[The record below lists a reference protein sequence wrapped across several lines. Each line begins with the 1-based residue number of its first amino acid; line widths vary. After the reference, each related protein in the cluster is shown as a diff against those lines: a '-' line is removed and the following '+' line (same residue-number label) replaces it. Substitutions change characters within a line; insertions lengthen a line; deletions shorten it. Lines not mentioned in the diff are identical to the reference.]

1 MGERMRVRS
10 SSRRGPAAGLG
21 LILAWSVVG
30 APASADL
37 PGEVL
42 APLAGATGQAGLE
55 PPTVESVPH
64 APPPA
69 EQASVAPAP
78 APPRRSLASRQPDFP
93 KSPALFPRVEFWKRI
108 YSEVDTGGGLL
119 HDGEE
124 LSVVYEVV
132 RLPEA
137 GSRLGQERFLRQRRE
152 HYQAILRRLAAGKR
166 SGLDAEER
174 RVLSLFPAGASDA
187 TLRAAVGRVRFQL
200 GQADKFRAGLIRQGR
215 WEHYMR
221 GVFAERGMPVE
232 LASLPHVESSFNPAA
247 RSHVG
252 ASGLWQ
258 FTRSTGRL
266 FMRVDHVIDERN
278 DPWIATVAA
287 ARLLRANYE
296 RTRSWPLAL
305 TGYNHG
311 VGGMERAARQLGT
324 RDMATIIERYQ
335 SRSFGFAS
343 KNFYCEFLAALEV
356 EENAERYFGRL
367 ARDAPENPEI
377 IALDG
382 YYRPTALAAAFG
394 VSLDALRAANLAL
407 VDGVWSGQRLIPR
420 GYPLRVPRNPLRA
433 APEVVLA
440 SIPARDRHVEQVRE
454 AEYRVRRGDTLSRI
468 AARFGVRTKD
478 LMAAN
483 GLRSANRI
491 RVGQRLEIPGSGRV
505 VASVAAPEPAPR
517 ATRTA
522 SVSAPGG
529 VHRVRAGDTLGKI
542 ARRYGISER
551 ELAAHNGITNARL
564 VKIGQKLSIPGSGS
578 ASASDGGD
586 TGGGNVYTVRRGDT
600 LDSIA
605 KRHGTTPKSIAALN
619 GLRSAHKIKA
629 GQRLV
634 LPAQ

>member
-1 MGERMRVRS
+1 M
-10 SSRRGPAAGLG
+10 
-21 LILAWSVVG
+21 
-30 APASADL
+30 
-37 PGEVL
+37 L
-42 APLAGATGQAGLE
+42 APLAGATGPTGLE
-55 PPTVESVPH
+55 PAGVAPVPH
-64 APPPA
+64 SPPPA
-69 EQASVAPAP
+69 EQPTLAPAP

-93 KSPALFPRVEFWKRI
+93 KSPALVPRVEFWKRI

-119 HDGEE
+119 HDAEE
-124 LSVVYEVV
+124 LGVVYEAV
-132 RLPEA
+132 RLPGS
-137 GSRLGQERFLRQRRE
+137 GSRVGQERFLRQRRDY
-152 HYQAILRRLAAGKR
+152 YQGILRRLAAGKR
-166 SGLDAEER
+166 SGLDSEER
-174 RVLSLFPAGASDA
+174 RVLSLFPAGVSDG
-187 TLRAAVGRVRFQL
+187 TLRAAAGRVRFQL

-278 DPWIATVAA
+278 DPWTATVGA

-356 EENAERYFGRL
+356 EENAARYFGPL
-367 ARDAPENPEI
+367 AREAPESPEI
-377 IALDG
+377 VTLDG
-382 YYRPTALAAAFG
+382 YYRPNTLAAAFG
-394 VSLDALRAANLAL
+394 VSPEALRGANLAL
-407 VDGVWSGQRLIPR
+407 QDGVWTGQRFIPK
-420 GYPLRVPRNPLRA
+420 GYALRVPRSPLRPT
-433 APEVVLA
+433 PELVLA

-491 RVGQRLEIPGSGRV
+491 YVGQRLEIPGSGRV
-505 VASVAAPEPAPR
+505 IAAVAAPEPVRREAAP
-517 ATRTA
+517 A
-522 SVSAPGG
+522 STSASGG
-529 VHRVRAGDTLGKI
+529 VHRVRSGDTLGKI
-542 ARRYGISER
+542 ARRYGVSER
-551 ELAAHNGITNARL
+551 ELAAHNGIRNRRI
-564 VKIGQKLSIPGSGS
+564 VKVGQKLSIPDGTG
-578 ASASDGGD
+578 AANAASDGDSGASAH
-586 TGGGNVYTVRRGDT
+586 TGVYTVRRGDT

-605 KRHGTTPKSIAALN
+605 RRHGTTPKSIAALN
-619 GLRSAHKIKA
+619 GLRSANRIKA